1 MASPASQEPGLI
13 PHDFTSGQN
22 IRDKVIVITG
32 ANTGIGFETAKDL
45 AQYKPKKIVLAC
57 RDVDKGLMAATKIKD
72 ELKVDNIDVL
82 KLDLNDL
89 NSVKEFAGEFNSKY
103 D

>member
-1 MASPASQEPGLI
+1 
-13 PHDFTSGQN
+13 
-22 IRDKVIVITG
+22 VIVITG

-57 RDVDKGLMAATKIKD
+57 RDEAKGVIAASKISN

-89 NSVKEFAGEFNSKY
+89 NSVKAFAEEFHSKY